1 MKTRTLL
8 ISALCLLAATISLFV
23 GKYPLT
29 LEGIW
34 SDPVQQSVFFR
45 LRLPRTLVA
54 LFGGF
59 ALGLA
64 GYVFQTIFHNDLAS
78 PDVVGVS
85 SGASVG
91 AAFAILFL
99 GSSAVLVTCS
109 AFLGAVLVLLLT
121 LFLSSLQKNRSKAT
135 IVLAGI
141 AVHALAQTALT
152 ALKLEADPE
161 RELASIEY
169 WLMGSLNDVTLTTLP
184 SLLPVVLLVSALL
197 FALYRHVLV
206 LTLDDTEATLLGAR
220 VKGTRWGLLL
230 LATLLVASVISVT
243 GLVSFISLLAA
254 HVAKLL
260 VRRHNRT
267 LFLLSGL
274 AGGILLLFADCL
286 TRLTAAELPVSVFT
300 SILGAPAL
308 LILLGRKRQH
318 E

>member
-1 MKTRTLL
+1 MKARVL
-8 ISALCLLAATISLFV
+8 ILSVLCLLAAGTLSLFV

-29 LEGIW
+29 LEGIF
-34 SDPVQQSVFFR
+34 SDPVQQNIFLR
-45 LRLPRTLVA
+45 LRLTRTLVA
-54 LFGGF
+54 VFGGF

-64 GYVFQTIFHNDLAS
+64 GYVFQTVFHNPLAS

-91 AAFAILFL
+91 AAFAILFF

-109 AFLGAVLVLLLT
+109 AFLGAILVLLFT
-121 LFLSSLQKNRSKAT
+121 LFFSSLQKVPSKAG

-169 WLMGSLNDVTLTTLP
+169 WLMGSLNDVTPKTLMTV
-184 SLLPVVLLVSALL
+184 LPVVITVSALL
-197 FALYRHVLV
+197 FLLFRHILV

-220 VKGTRWGLLL
+220 VKRTRWSVLL
-230 LATLLVASVISVT
+230 LATLLVAAVISVT
-243 GLVSFISLLAA
+243 GLISFISLLAA
-254 HVAKLL
+254 HIAKLL
-260 VRRHNRT
+260 LRRHGRA
-267 LFLLSGL
+267 LFFLCGI
-274 AGGILLLFADCL
+274 AGSVLLLFADCL

-300 SILGAPAL
+300 SLLGAPAL
-308 LILLGRKRQH
+308 ILLIGRKGT
-318 E
+318 